1 MNFYQILIQ
10 NNKNIKKSNENIK
23 GSLNIKTNL

>member
-10 NNKNIKKSNENIK
+10 NNKNIKKNNENIK
-23 GSLNIKTNL
+23 SSLNIKTNL

>member
-23 GSLNIKTNL
+23 SSLNIKTDL